1 MGVLKKLFKGVKKVF
16 KKIGKAIKRSFKA
29 FGKFMGKIGFA
40 GQLAMMFLFPAG
52 IGGLFTKGLNTLG
65 TKLAAVSGDK
75 LLGAAA
81 QKLGNVL
88 VKASNFATKARSGF
102 SSLTEGIKECGK
114 TALNKGTSPLGLD
127 IPGAAKNFFKPSY
140 TEGGSFMGVP
150 TPPQLEETAFS
161 RTQAAFAE
169 TGELARSFKEGSFEV
184 STSTSLK
191 DLSNKLGI
199 SQANLKQLNPD
210 LTFADGMID
219 ASGGPVS
226 INLKPSSAV
235 APNISSS
242 EVSKTDQVAT
252 FSKAIEEGSGA
263 TLGKDPSE
271 GFMEYIGARD
281 VGQQQF
287 QAATESTVTVDP
299 TKSENYAEGFMDYIG
314 ADKKIQTDRKFKDIV
329 PRVKTVQEL
338 AEEKLSEDNW
348 FKTQLTEGFDKTVEQ
363 FDEFKKNLMPSEVG
377 FFKAG
382 KTAAKVIAP
391 FLPEEEPSEFA
402 GGYAKPPVDV
412 HSGFDYQAGYTPPQ
426 PVFDVTAGSGG
437 MYGGDPFLRD
447 FFQRYALYDQN
458 QANQFFPALGGRP

>member
-1 MGVLKKLFKGVKKVF
+1 
-16 KKIGKAIKRSFKA
+16 
-29 FGKFMGKIGFA
+29 
-40 GQLAMMFLFPAG
+40 
-52 IGGLFTKGLNTLG
+52 
-65 TKLAAVSGDK
+65 
-75 LLGAAA
+75 
-81 QKLGNVL
+81 
-88 VKASNFATKARSGF
+88 
-102 SSLTEGIKECGK
+102 
-114 TALNKGTSPLGLD
+114 
-127 IPGAAKNFFKPSY
+127 FFKPSY

-235 APNISSS
+235 ASNISSS
-242 EVSKTDQVAT
+242 AVSKTDQVAT

-263 TLGKDPSE
+263 TLRTDPSE
-271 GFMEYIGARD
+271 GFMEYIGAKD
-281 VGQQQF
+281 VGQQKF
-287 QAATESTVTVDP
+287 QAATESAVTVDP

-329 PRVKTVQEL
+329 PGIKTAQEL

-348 FKTQLTEGFDKTVEQ
+348 FKNQLTEGFDKTLDQ
-363 FDEFKKNLMPSEVG
+363 FDEFKKSLMPSEVG
-377 FFKAG
+377 
-382 KTAAKVIAP
+382 
-391 FLPEEEPSEFA
+391 
-402 GGYAKPPVDV
+402 
-412 HSGFDYQAGYTPPQ
+412 
-426 PVFDVTAGSGG
+426 
-437 MYGGDPFLRD
+437 
-447 FFQRYALYDQN
+447 
-458 QANQFFPALGGRP
+458 